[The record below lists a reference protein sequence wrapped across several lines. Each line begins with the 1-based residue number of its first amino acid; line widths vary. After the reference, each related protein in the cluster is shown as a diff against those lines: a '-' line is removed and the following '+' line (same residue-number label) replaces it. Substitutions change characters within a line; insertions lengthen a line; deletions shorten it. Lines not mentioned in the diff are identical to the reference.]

1 MEKVFPWKTSWSST
15 GRELS
20 RPPSAAMRGTIATH
34 SSPTTSTVTETEKK
48 TKAKEDILLE
58 AKNAPPIRWS
68 DLFPFLKTDTYSSS
82 SSSSSSP
89 PNNHPPSLVTEE
101 EKEKIVI
108 LQPFP
113 FSSSPASPLDET
125 TIIERYP
132 HDNEMKC
139 NITFPIQCQL
149 YPYLRYWNA
158 RFFPQDCYQS
168 PLRPIS
174 RGSYQKNTSRSEY
187 NDNIEEKYV
196 VFEPDRGGWNN
207 IRMAAETAIVF
218 AHATGRTLVLPPIAR
233 WYLLTQSKKE
243 EENKSTFDKFFD
255 LKKLSESMTIIT
267 METFLQ
273 NVAAKGLLKIPLP
286 SDMTVERLL
295 SGSKQKLWDYLEKAC
310 YLENWRPGRQ
320 FIALA
325 FHSIQDLSKPQIN
338 LTSPRLKEM
347 IAHGRYVRPYNREL
361 HEAKVIYFPGDYRE
375 EYRILT
381 HFYSY
386 LYWEDE
392 HLADIYKRIVRDR
405 MRYQDVIFCAA
416 GKVIERIHYDSSQ
429 LSQLPIFPYQAG
441 DKRSGGGGNVF
452 DIRYSTYHAV
462 HIRRGDFQYKD
473 TRLPSE
479 VIWKNIES
487 LFDWNR
493 SRLLYIATDEKD
505 HSFFQPFKT
514 FLNTNGYSGSGNR
527 VEIRFFSD
535 YLSQLPHLLEKEGN
549 GYSQYQYA
557 TKNHI
562 GMIEQV
568 ICANAHTF
576 VGTPFS
582 TFTGYITRMRGYYRD
597 GRYQQTFY
605 TMPNVMYQLQRQ
617 RKLIGPFWARE
628 FEIAHH
634 DIDDYFQQE

>member
-233 WYLLTQSKKE
+233 
-243 EENKSTFDKFFD
+243 
-255 LKKLSESMTIIT
+255 
-267 METFLQ
+267 
-273 NVAAKGLLKIPLP
+273 
-286 SDMTVERLL
+286 
-295 SGSKQKLWDYLEKAC
+295 C
-310 YLENWRPGRQ
+310 
-320 FIALA
+320 
-325 FHSIQDLSKPQIN
+325 
-338 LTSPRLKEM
+338 
-347 IAHGRYVRPYNREL
+347 
-361 HEAKVIYFPGDYRE
+361 
-375 EYRILT
+375 
-381 HFYSY
+381 
-386 LYWEDE
+386 
-392 HLADIYKRIVRDR
+392 KRI
-405 MRYQDVIFCAA
+405 I
-416 GKVIERIHYDSSQ
+416 
-429 LSQLPIFPYQAG
+429 
-441 DKRSGGGGNVF
+441 
-452 DIRYSTYHAV
+452 
-462 HIRRGDFQYKD
+462 
-473 TRLPSE
+473 
-479 VIWKNIES
+479 KNTI
-487 LFDWNR
+487 
-493 SRLLYIATDEKD
+493 
-505 HSFFQPFKT
+505 T
-514 FLNTNGYSGSGNR
+514 F
-527 VEIRFFSD
+527 
-535 YLSQLPHLLEKEGN
+535 
-549 GYSQYQYA
+549 
-557 TKNHI
+557 
-562 GMIEQV
+562 
-568 ICANAHTF
+568 
-576 VGTPFS
+576 
-582 TFTGYITRMRGYYRD
+582 
-597 GRYQQTFY
+597 
-605 TMPNVMYQLQRQ
+605 
-617 RKLIGPFWARE
+617 
-628 FEIAHH
+628 
-634 DIDDYFQQE
+634 